1 MVPLISLK
9 PIISLKPTRM
19 KNIIT
24 IVAGMLLSAFV
35 FGQNKVVHGK
45 LTVFNTYPV
54 KNVEIT
60 TKKSKATITSDS
72 LGEFSIVCFE
82 DDVIKIKP
90 KTFRPVNKRIGP
102 DTDSLVINLLFVDSP
117 ANRERAVGYG
127 FVSEEDLLYGVGHL
141 EQENNNFCSYTNI
154 FELIRGQLSGVTVSG
169 SAIYVRGGVN
179 SFTPGATQALT
190 VVDGVVT
197 SSIDWIQPCQVKSI
211 EVLKDS
217 NAAIYGTRGGN
228 GVVVIETRKE

>member
-1 MVPLISLK
+1 
-9 PIISLKPTRM
+9 M
-19 KNIIT
+19 KKIAAIL
-24 IVAGMLLSAFV
+24 AGMLFSAFI

-72 LGEFSIVCFE
+72 LGEFSIVCF
-82 DDVIKIKP
+82 DNDVIRIKP
-90 KTFRPVNKRIGP
+90 KTFRPVNKKVGA

-117 ANRERAVGYG
+117 VNRERAVGYG
-127 FVSEEDLLYGVGHL
+127 FVSEEDLLYGVAHL
-141 EQENNNFCSYTNI
+141 EQENNDFCSYTNI
-154 FELIRGQLSGVTVSG
+154 FDLIRGQLSGVTVSG
-169 SAIYVRGGVN
+169 NNIYVRGGVN
-179 SFTPGATQALT
+179 SFTAGATQALV
-190 VVDGVVT
+190 VVDGVAT
-197 SSIDWIQPCQVKSI
+197 TNYDWIQPCQVKSI